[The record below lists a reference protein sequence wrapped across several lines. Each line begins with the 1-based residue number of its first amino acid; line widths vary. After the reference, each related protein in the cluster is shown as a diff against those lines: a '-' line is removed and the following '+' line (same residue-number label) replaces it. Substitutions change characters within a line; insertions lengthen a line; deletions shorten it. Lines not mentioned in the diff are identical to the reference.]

1 MGRQIAR
8 VPGARR
14 QGLLAL
20 LLLSLGAAATV
31 AVPWQLGR
39 IVDIVIRGE
48 SLWEAVAWLVAAAV
62 AGAGLSAAGFFYVSR
77 LSERVIAHLRE
88 EMVGTALGLPVHR
101 VEDAGTGDLVSRS
114 TDDVAVLSSAVTE
127 TVPILSS
134 SLFTILATSVALVT
148 LNWRFLLVL
157 VVVAPLYWIASRRY
171 LAVAPGRYAAERA
184 SMADCARKLLEA
196 IHGQAWSARTG
207 WSPRRASVTS
217 QAVVD
222 HGFGLSHHDRP
233 AGVDVCG

>member
-1 MGRQIAR
+1 M
-8 VPGARR
+8 
-14 QGLLAL
+14 
-20 LLLSLGAAATV
+20 
-31 AVPWQLGR
+31 
-39 IVDIVIRGE
+39 
-48 SLWEAVAWLVAAAV
+48 
-62 AGAGLSAAGFFYVSR
+62 
-77 LSERVIAHLRE
+77 
-88 EMVGTALGLPVHR
+88 GTALGLPVHR

-184 SMADCARKLLEA
+184 SMADRARKLLEA
-196 IHGQAWSARTG
+196 IHGQATV
-207 WSPRRASVTS
+207 RAYRMESEMHERIRVTS

-222 HGFGLSHHDRP
+222 HGFSARLTMI
-233 AGVDVCG
+233 VLQV